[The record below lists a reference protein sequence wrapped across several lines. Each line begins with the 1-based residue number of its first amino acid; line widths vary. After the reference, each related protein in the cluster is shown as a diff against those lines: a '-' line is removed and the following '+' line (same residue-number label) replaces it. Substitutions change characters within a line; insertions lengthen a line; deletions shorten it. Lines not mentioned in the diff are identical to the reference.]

1 MRLRQDGH
9 RILGRQKS
17 MWHEKACWQ
26 VSKRLG
32 GGGHEP
38 FGLQGIITCIYI
50 YIYCCIF
57 NIWMIARRP
66 SLLGS
71 TSELAMEVVV
81 SPVLCE
87 ELSAAPDFPGASWHR
102 LIQKCVKTTSVKLV
116 NTSCL
121 SKHRV
126 IRSLENHEHQNSRCA
141 LSKFLWGNWRAC
153 QGFSN
158 QSFVL

>member
-1 MRLRQDGH
+1 MVTEFSAGKR
-9 RILGRQKS
+9 
-17 MWHEKACWQ
+17 ACGT
-26 VSKRLG
+26 KRLAG
-32 GGGHEP
+32 KSQKGWAGVAMSHLACRELSP
-38 FGLQGIITCIYI
+38 VYI